1 MEVRSG
7 VLRALM
13 LTLAMFAFSSLAA
26 AKSLDDIV
34 VLNNGDRMTGEIK
47 SLDHGELKFK
57 SPYMLDPVSL
67 DWPKVARL
75 ESKDNYIIVL
85 TNGQVLTARIRL
97 DTTATASEQ
106 SFVMNRGTDS
116 IGVKQTEVITIRL
129 ADQRFWSQLN
139 GSIDYGFSYT
149 SGNSQ
154 YQTQLTISTNYN
166 GEGYVV
172 GADMSSVFS
181 GQSGGESTRRN
192 TFNGKYWRLFTRRWF
207 YGGMV
212 EVLSSDQQSLD
223 LRTALAGAVGRTMV
237 QTSRTSLSVFGGIG
251 VARERYSSDQPQPRT
266 TTAES
271 LVGLDFS
278 TFRFRSLDINSRF
291 LVWPSLTE
299 PGRVRMGLNSNFR
312 VELVKDLFWN
322 LNLYENFD
330 SHPLVNAKRNDLGIT
345 TSFGWKF

>member
-1 MEVRSG
+1 M
-7 VLRALM
+7 LI
-13 LTLAMFAFSSLAA
+13 LTLVALSSTST
-26 AKSLDDIV
+26 AKSVDDMV

-47 SLDHGELKFK
+47 SLEHGELKFK
-57 SPYMLDPVSL
+57 SSYMLDPVVL
-67 DWPKVARL
+67 NWPSVARL

-85 TNGQVLTARIRL
+85 ASGRVLTARIQL
-97 DTTATASEQ
+97 DAAAGTNER
-106 SFVMNRGTDS
+106 SFVMRVGTDS
-116 IGVKQTEVITIRL
+116 VGVKQTEVIKIRL
-129 ADQRFWSQLN
+129 AEQNFWSQLN

-154 YQTQLTISTNYN
+154 YQTQLTVSTIYN
-166 GEGYVV
+166 GHGYVAGGDV
-172 GADMSSVFS
+172 SSVFS
-181 GQSGGESTRRN
+181 GQSQGASTRRN
-192 TFNGKYWRLFTRRWF
+192 TFNGKYWKLFTERWF
-207 YGGMV
+207 YGGLV

>member
-1 MEVRSG
+1 MQVHSG
-7 VLRALM
+7 VSRALTLI
-13 LTLAMFAFSSLAA
+13 LTTIAFSSLAA

-57 SPYMLDPVSL
+57 SSYMLDSVAL

-75 ESKDNYIIVL
+75 ESKDNYIVVL
-85 TNGQVLTARIRL
+85 TSGQVLTARIQL
-97 DTTATASEQ
+97 NTTAGPSER
-106 SFVMNRGTDS
+106 SFLMHTGTES
-116 IGVKQTEVITIRL
+116 IGVKQAEVITIRL
-129 ADQRFWSQLN
+129 ADQHFWSQLN

-154 YQTQLTISTNYN
+154 YQTQLAISTNYN
-166 GEGYVV
+166 GEGYVA

-181 GQSGGESTRRN
+181 GQSEGESTRRN
-192 TFNGKYWRLFTRRWF
+192 TFNGKYWKLFTRRWF
-207 YGGMV
+207 YGGLV
-212 EVLSSDQQSLD
+212 ELLSSDQQSLD
-223 LRTALAGAVGRTMV
+223 LRTAFAGAVGRTMV
-237 QTSRTSLSVFGGIG
+237 QTRRTSLSVFGGVA
-251 VARERYSSDQPQPRT
+251 VARERYSSDQPQSRT

-271 LVGLDFS
+271 LAGVDFS

-291 LVWPSLTE
+291 LVWPSLTD
-299 PGRVRMGLNSNFR
+299 PGRVRLGLNSNFR

-322 LNLYENFD
+322 LNIYENFD
-330 SHPLVNAKRNDLGIT
+330 SRPLVSANRNDLGIT